1 MSARRWTGLF
11 TPLSLLIAGCTAAP
25 APGDSGADAAARDV
39 PVTSDASDAPAADA
53 SDGAC
58 ATLPTLATGS
68 ADGAANP
75 LMVPAGGVRAGRLRA
90 SDLPA
95 DRTGLA
101 LWKEG
106 DFVLANE
113 RVALLVE
120 ANRPSGGYNPWG
132 GTPVGAARMS
142 NGRLIDAADFF
153 EPIFGLGRW
162 IMATESV
169 TVLRDGTD
177 GAAVIRAI
185 GPLRPLPFIDQ
196 FGRTLAPAD
205 YDGVRVAVDYTLR
218 PGADHVDLT
227 AIYQVP
233 SADDRRISLALNAFF
248 QGYRMPRFF
257 PGVGFVPTGGTT
269 AAPASQTVA

>member
-1 MSARRWTGLF
+1 
-11 TPLSLLIAGCTAAP
+11 
-25 APGDSGADAAARDV
+25 
-39 PVTSDASDAPAADA
+39 
-53 SDGAC
+53 
-58 ATLPTLATGS
+58 
-68 ADGAANP
+68 
-75 LMVPAGGVRAGRLRA
+75 MVPAGGVRAGRLRA

-177 GAAVIRAI
+177 GAAVVRAV

-218 PGADHVDLT
+218 PGADHVDLS

-233 SADDRRISLALNAFF
+233 SADDRRVSLALNAFF

-269 AAPASQTVA
+269 AAPGLSNRRVDRRPGLQLGLAAPRGAAPRAALDLGLRPLLPARVHPPGLRRDRPPARATGHRRTRRRRHRDRPRPHRELRPP